1 MKKCIPFC
9 GNWARSSLSDALPSI
24 PTLISAADIVWV
36 DAAWAHFAQCAFSA
50 VRVRQRYLEV
60 EDMHCGSGDAVSS
73 LPHTV
78 LTPYYKQRDTFACWT
93 LLSASR
99 CHACFFQLLSIAAA
113 FMLEAVL
120 GTSWLQCNGCLCH
133 SWRPVKVLL
142 TVRVLLIFD
151 FVSFDTMIS
160 WQIQPTLQLICFFYQ
175 SVQM

>member
-1 MKKCIPFC
+1 MKKWIPFC

-24 PTLISAADIVWV
+24 PTLISAADIVCV